1 MIHARGDL
9 YIVFMEIS
17 SSFLSYPVGLVKCL
31 FVNIFKGYCF

>member
-17 SSFLSYPVGLVKCL
+17 SSFFVLSSWFGEMLICEYL
-31 FVNIFKGYCF
+31 